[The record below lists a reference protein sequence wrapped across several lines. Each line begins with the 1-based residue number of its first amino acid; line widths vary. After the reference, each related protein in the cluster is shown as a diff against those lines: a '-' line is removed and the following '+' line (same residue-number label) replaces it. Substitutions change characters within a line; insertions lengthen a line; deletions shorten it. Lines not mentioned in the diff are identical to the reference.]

1 MRKIALFIAML
12 LMPCMS
18 FAGLLS
24 SNSSTTPVSKEYKQQ
39 LMGSPV
45 YIQIFKEERTLDLF
59 VKMGET
65 YQLLD
70 SYKIC
75 NYSGGLGPNSVRATS
90 KVRKG
95 STTFSAASSSLT
107 AASIKP
113 LTSASRMPM
122 TVHTVMK
129 VNI

>member
-12 LMPCMS
+12 LIPCMS
-18 FAGLLS
+18 FAGLLG

-65 YQLLD
+65 YQLSIATKSVTILAD
-70 SYKIC
+70 W
-75 NYSGGLGPNSVRATS
+75 GQNSARVTS

-95 STTFSAASSSLT
+95 FTTFSVAS
-107 AASIKP
+107 
-113 LTSASRMPM
+113 
-122 TVHTVMK
+122 
-129 VNI
+129 

>member
-12 LMPCMS
+12 LIPCMS
-18 FAGLLS
+18 FAGLLG

-75 NYSGGLGPNSVRATS
+75 NYSGGLGPKQRQGDFKSPE
-90 KVRKG
+90 G
-95 STTFSAASSSLT
+95 
-107 AASIKP
+107 
-113 LTSASRMPM
+113 
-122 TVHTVMK
+122 
-129 VNI
+129 

>member
-12 LMPCMS
+12 LLPCVS

-24 SNSSTTPVSKEYKQQ
+24 SNSSTTPMSKEYKQQ

-45 YIQIFKEERTLDLF
+45 YIEIFKEERMLDLY

-70 SYKIC
+70 SYRIC
-75 NYSGGLGPNSVRATS
+75 NYSGGSVQSSARAIS
-90 KVRKG
+90 RAPKV
-95 STTFSAASSSLT
+95 SITFPAIS
-107 AASIKP
+107 
-113 LTSASRMPM
+113 
-122 TVHTVMK
+122 
-129 VNI
+129 